1 MMPDLE
7 FNLIPPSNYPAEI
20 ELSLNTTVKIDFDVS
35 VEIGKGGKLP
45 DYEGEYTVKPKLV
58 EQVLPTNGKSMNDDV
73 TVEEVPVSRV
83 TNPSQGTTVVICAN

>member
-1 MMPDLE
+1 MLPD
-7 FNLIPPSNYPAEI
+7 I
-20 ELSLNTTVKIDFDVS
+20 EMTLSTDTSVRIDFDVG
-35 VEIGKGGKLP
+35 VEYGQGGKLP

-58 EQVLPTNGKSMNDDV
+58 EQVLPTNGRSMNDDV